1 MDRKRLNRAFEL
13 VRARRFVALVQL
25 RPYLPARMIRLPLD
39 IDLRD
44 VLFWMRRVA
53 P

>member
-1 MDRKRLNRAFEL
+1 MSRRHLNRAFEL
-13 VRARRFVALVQL
+13 VRARRFVALVHMG
-25 RPYLPARMIRLPLD
+25 PHLPSGWINLPLD
-39 IDLRD
+39 VDMRD